1 MRRLFT
7 ILYITTLVVLLV
19 SCGAET
25 AMKKGDKF
33 YALGEY
39 YDAAAQYKKAYS
51 MTKAKDRPLRGQRS
65 LKMADCYRRINYTQK
80 AMAAY
85 NNAARFKQADS
96 TALLYLGQLQLKNG
110 SYKEAEKTFTALL
123 DSMPNNPLVKAGLES
138 ARMAPKWK
146 ADAAL
151 SGYNIKRMDLF
162 NSRRADFSP
171 MLAGDDYDQLYFSS
185 TRNQAVGDELSGITG
200 TKPSDIFV
208 AYKDEKG
215 NWQKPE
221 TIEGELNSDQEEGA
235 SCVTPDGKTMYLT
248 ICKTDPSYP
257 RYAQI
262 ATSNRSDA
270 SWGKATVFDITRDT
284 LSLYAHPAVS
294 PDGMWLYFV
303 SDMPGGMGGLDI
315 WRAQLTTSGIGALEN
330 LGAPINTPGDEMF
343 PTFRPNGDLYFS
355 SNGHPGMGGLDIYIA
370 KPTPDPSQREREQ
383 FVTSEKTSNT
393 QAPLPSGG
401 DGGGLYSLEHPGFPL
416 NSQGDDFGMTFEGLY
431 NRGFFSSNRGDAR
444 GWDHIYS
451 FEKHEVVQTV
461 KGWVYEQD
469 GYELPNA
476 LVYMVGN
483 DGTNQKLNV
492 KGDGSFTEIIKPG
505 VDYIFLGTCK
515 GYLNHKEQLKVDTV
529 MESEE
534 YVLQFPL
541 ASIIAPVLI
550 ENIFYDFDKATL
562 RPESTEALDKLIALL
577 NENPNVTIELSAHTD
592 YRGSASYNERLSQ
605 RRAESVVNYLT
616 EHGIAADRL
625 SPKGYGKEKPK
636 VIKRKLTEKYPWLKE
651 GDILTE
657 EFITALKDEEQQ
669 EICNQL
675 NRRTEFVV
683 LRTTYGM
690 FDKQPDAPTTSEAS
704 ESRE

>member
-1 MRRLFT
+1 MLA
-7 ILYITTLVVLLV
+7 VLLAG
-19 SCGAET
+19 CGADT

-33 YALGEY
+33 YAMGEY

-51 MTKAKDRPLRGQRS
+51 LTKAKDRPLRGQRA
-65 LKMADCYRRINYTQK
+65 LKMAECYRRINYTQK
-80 AMAAY
+80 AIAAY
-85 NNAARFKQADS
+85 NNAVRFKQADS
-96 TALLYLGQLQLKNG
+96 TSIFYLGQLQLKNG
-110 SYKEAEKTFTALL
+110 SYKEAEKTFTLLL
-123 DSMPNNPLVKAGLES
+123 DSMPDNPLVRNGLQS
-138 ARMAPKWK
+138 ARMAPKLK
-146 ADAAL
+146 AEAAL

-221 TIEGELNSDQEEGA
+221 TIESELNTEQEEGA
-235 SCVTPDGKTMYLT
+235 CSFSSDSKTMYLT
-248 ICKTDPSYP
+248 VCKTDPSYP
-257 RYAQI
+257 RFAQI

-270 SWGKATVFDITRDT
+270 SWGKATVLDITRDT
-284 LSLYAHPAVS
+284 LSLFAHPAVS

-315 WRAQLTTSGIGALEN
+315 WRAQLTTSGIAAIEN

-355 SNGHPGMGGLDIYIA
+355 SNGHPGMGGLDIFKA
-370 KPTPDPSQREREQ
+370 SPNPS
-383 FVTSEKTSNT
+383 
-393 QAPLPSGG
+393 
-401 DGGGLYSLEHPGFPL
+401 DGGEQYVLEHPGFPL
-416 NSQGDDFGMTFEGLY
+416 NSQGDDFGMTFDGLH

-451 FEKHEVVQTV
+451 FEKHEVIQTV

-469 GYELPNA
+469 GYELPEA

-483 DGTNQKLNV
+483 DGTNQKLSV
-492 KGDGSFTEIIKPG
+492 KGDGSFTEQIKPG
-505 VDYIFLGTCK
+505 VDYVFLGTCK

-529 MESEE
+529 QESEE

-541 ASIIAPVLI
+541 ASITAPVLI
-550 ENIFYDFDKATL
+550 DNIFYDFDKATL
-562 RPESTEALDKLIALL
+562 RPESTEALDNLITLL

-592 YRGSASYNERLSQ
+592 YRGSAAYNQRLSQ

-616 EHGIAADRL
+616 EHGIAPDRL
-625 SPKGYGKEKPK
+625 TAVGYGKEKPK
-636 VIKRKLTEKYPWLKE
+636 TIKRKLTEKYDWLKE
-651 GDILTE
+651 GDVLTE
-657 EFITALKDEEQQ
+657 EFITALKDEEKQ

-675 NRRTEFVV
+675 NRRTEFIV

-690 FDKQPDAPTTSEAS
+690 FEK
-704 ESRE
+704 

>member
-1 MRRLFT
+1 MRKLFGIIYT
-7 ILYITTLVVLLV
+7 GIVCLLV
-19 SCGAET
+19 TGCGAET

-110 SYKEAEKTFTALL
+110 SYKEAEKTFTTLL

-235 SCVTPDGKTMYLT
+235 CCVTPDGKTMYLT
-248 ICKTDPSYP
+248 ICKSDPSYP

-284 LSLYAHPAVS
+284 LSLYAHPAIS

-370 KPTPDPSQREREQ
+370 KPTPDPSQRERGQ

-451 FEKHEVVQTV
+451 FEKHEIVQTV

-469 GYELPNA
+469 GYELPEA

-483 DGTNQKLNV
+483 DGTNQKLSV
-492 KGDGSFTEIIKPG
+492 KGDGSFTEVIKPG

-529 MESEE
+529 KESEE

-541 ASIIAPVLI
+541 ASITAPVLI

-651 GDILTE
+651 GDVLTE

-683 LRTTYGM
+683 LRTTYGL
-690 FDKQPDAPTTSEAS
+690 FDKQADAPATSEAS
-704 ESRE
+704 ESKE